1 MRSIIIIL
9 YYISNKGLLEECDK
23 EENVEINGGCYYFLF
38 EKKTVKRFVQCH
50 VFAQSPPGRHS
61 KDKYPVKTCAAP
73 DLCKNVSLT
82 ELFDSNG
89 SSYTISTTSD
99 MCVHIHI
106 FFTTY
111 SHWCGKRNKKK
122 WDSSKFRVP
131 RKSFRV
137 PFWTRVSQV
146 RQPWS
151 IPRQHLSA
159 FGNWQH
165 RERAP
170 HSQLPSF
177 DIQTPK
183 K

>member
-1 MRSIIIIL
+1 MRKGRKCWS
-9 YYISNKGLLEECDK
+9 KWGLLLLLPVWK
-23 EENVEINGGCYYFLF
+23 EDC
-38 EKKTVKRFVQCH
+38 KTFVHCH
-50 VFAQSPPGRHS
+50 VFAQSPPGRHP
-61 KDKYPVKTCAAP
+61 KDKYPVKTCEAP
-73 DLCKNVSLT
+73 DLCKNASLT
-82 ELFDSNG
+82 ELFGSNG
-89 SSYTISTTSD
+89 NSYTTSTTSD
-99 MCVHIHI
+99 MCVYIHI

-111 SHWCGKRNKKK
+111 SHWSGKRNKKK
-122 WDSSKFRVP
+122 WDSSE
-131 RKSFRV
+131 FRV

-177 DIQTPK
+177 NIQTPK